1 MYEFFCYV
9 QIRNKYSVIY
19 VQSYLSISIANK
31 CIQFEIHIVS
41 YFIFYQYDND
51 RDICYYSVNKIS

>member
-31 CIQFEIHIVS
+31 CIQFEIHIV